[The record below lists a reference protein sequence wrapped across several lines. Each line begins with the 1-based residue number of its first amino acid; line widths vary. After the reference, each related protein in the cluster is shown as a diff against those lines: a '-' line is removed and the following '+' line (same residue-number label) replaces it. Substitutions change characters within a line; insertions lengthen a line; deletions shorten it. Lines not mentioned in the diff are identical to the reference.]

1 MKFSESLL
9 VSVVVATNSTIET
22 LPLHPL
28 QKLRLLVDRSADL
41 LNQSFTELRSKDVW
55 IIKFKK
61 NARRMEIAFRRY
73 RCRGKNERKKRASEE
88 NGTEIDELEKIENGC
103 KVTKHITQGFKDW
116 TDEYLGKC
124 RGQVQFQHQT
134 NRMKKWNKRL
144 QGFLGCT

>member
-22 LPLHPL
+22 PPLHPL
-28 QKLRLLVDRSADL
+28 QKLRVLVDRSADL

-88 NGTEIDELEKIENGC
+88 NRTEIDELEISEDGC
-103 KVTKHITQGFKDW
+103 RGTKEITQGFKHW
-116 TDEYLGKC
+116 TNEYIGKC
-124 RGQVQFQHQT
+124 RGQVQFQHQLK
-134 NRMKKWNKRL
+134 RMTRWNTRL
-144 QGFLGCT
+144 QGFLGCQ